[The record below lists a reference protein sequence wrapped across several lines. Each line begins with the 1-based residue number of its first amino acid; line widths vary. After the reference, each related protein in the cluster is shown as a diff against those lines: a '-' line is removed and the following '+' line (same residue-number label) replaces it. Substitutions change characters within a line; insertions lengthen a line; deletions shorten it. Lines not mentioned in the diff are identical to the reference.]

1 LTTIRAALVTP
12 LSGSLAGFGR
22 AGAHALALWARAA
35 ANLPAP
41 ADRVDLRVHDT
52 APDSAGALRA
62 ALAGRPQ
69 LLFGPY
75 GSGPAL
81 AVAQRTGRLLWNHG
95 GAASELGGP
104 DYPQVVSLLAPASG
118 YHSGTLE
125 LLRCL
130 DPALATVVLLHGQ
143 TGFGR
148 DVAAGAAAAAG
159 RLGLA
164 VRRRGLPRGRA
175 AAAVS
180 QAPEADL
187 LLVAGSFADELAVA
201 RAALARPW
209 RAAAFVAAGEEGPLA
224 ALGDAREGLL
234 GPAQWVASVAPEPDE
249 GPPAG
254 WFVRAYQAEVGE
266 PPPYPAA
273 QAFAAGVVAARC
285 ARDAGVLDEAALRAA
300 ARSLSCTTLFGRFRL
315 DDRGRQVGHRVRTVQ
330 WQDGRR
336 RVVWPADV
344 AEAPAVHP
352 RTPKGLPP

>member
-22 AGAHALALWARAA
+22 AGAHALALWARSAA
-35 ANLPAP
+35 DLPPP
-41 ADRVDLRVHDT
+41 ADRVDLSVHDA
-52 APDSAGALRA
+52 APDPTGALRA
-62 ALAGRPQ
+62 ALETRPQ

-81 AVAQRTGRLLWNHG
+81 AVARSTGRLVWNHG

-104 DYPQVVSLLAPASG
+104 AYPQVVSLPAPAWS
-118 YHSGTLE
+118 YHAGALE
-125 LLRCL
+125 LLRRL
-130 DPALATVVLLHGQ
+130 DPGLVTAVLLHGQ

-148 DVAAGAAAAAG
+148 DVAAGAVAAAG

-164 VRRRGLPRGRA
+164 LRRLGLPRGRA
-175 AAAVS
+175 ATIAS
-180 QAPEADL
+180 QAPEGDV

-201 RAALARPW
+201 RAVLQRPW
-209 RAAAFVAAGEEGPLA
+209 RAAALVAAGEEATLA
-224 ALGDAREGLL
+224 ALGVAREGLL

-273 QAFAAGVVAARC
+273 QAFAAGLVAARC
-285 ARDAGVLDEAALRAA
+285 ARDAGVLDDLALRAA

-315 DDRGRQVGHRVRTVQ
+315 DDHGRQVGHRLLTVQ
-330 WQDGRR
+330 WQGGRR
-336 RVVWPADV
+336 RVVWPLEL
-344 AEAPAVHP
+344 AEAATVHP
-352 RTPKGLPP
+352 RVPV